1 MRSHGEGYAFTPVT
15 SGAGSGTLQE
25 GRGALEAVKTDR
37 PTLRRALAQGEFAVT
52 LELNPPKGTDVS
64 GLLETAKTLRGR
76 VHGINVTDNTAAVM
90 CASSVAVARL
100 LWEQGH
106 DPVLQLTCRDRNR
119 IGIQSDLLGAHILG
133 IRNVL
138 CLTGDSPSVG
148 DHKEAKPVFDLD
160 TVQVMRAVTQL
171 NQGRDVSGNL
181 LEGGTAFFIGGAAAP
196 GADPVDLLHKKFT
209 AKVKAGAQFFQTQ
222 AVFSAEAFQAF
233 MKEVSR
239 YSRQILAG
247 VLVLRSAN
255 MAEYL
260 NAHVPGIHV
269 PEEILHELRRVSA
282 ARASE
287 VGIEIAVQTIR
298 ALRPF
303 CQGVHVMP
311 GRLADRLP
319 EILRKAELTV

>member
-1 MRSHGEGYAFTPVT
+1 MTV
-15 SGAGSGTLQE
+15 
-25 GRGALEAVKTDR
+25 
-37 PTLRRALAQGEFAVT
+37 
-52 LELNPPKGTDVS
+52 ELNPPKGTEVS
-64 GLLETAKTLRGR
+64 GLLETAKALRGC

-90 CASSVAVARL
+90 RASSVAIARL
-100 LWEQGH
+100 LYEQGH

-171 NQGRDVSGNL
+171 NQGRDVSGNR

-196 GADPVDLLHKKFT
+196 GAEPVELLHKKFA

-222 AVFSAEAFQAF
+222 PVFAAEPFQSF
-233 MKEVSR
+233 MNEVSR
-239 YSRQILAG
+239 YSRKVLAG
-247 VLVLRSAN
+247 VLVLRSVK
-255 MAEYL
+255 MAEYI
-260 NAHVPGIHV
+260 NTHVPGMHV
-269 PEEILHELRRVSA
+269 PEEILHELRKAGA
-282 ARASE
+282 AQAAE
-287 VGIEIAVQTIR
+287 VGMEIAVHTIR
-298 ALRPF
+298 MLRPF
-303 CQGVHVMP
+303 CHGVHIMP

-319 EILRKAELTV
+319 ELIRKAELTA